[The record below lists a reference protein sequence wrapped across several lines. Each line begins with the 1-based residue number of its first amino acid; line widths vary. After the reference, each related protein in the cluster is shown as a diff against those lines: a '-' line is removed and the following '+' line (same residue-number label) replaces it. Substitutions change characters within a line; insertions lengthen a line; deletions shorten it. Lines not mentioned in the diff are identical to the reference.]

1 MGKPYERPKAGERLG
16 MHGMDLVN
24 PPDGLRPGKFAYAQN
39 VRAYVGERTAPRA
52 QEGSSVM
59 TLGASVHS
67 LRRLNDL
74 TPAGPPLGYVLIG
87 GAAGILYA
95 NGVQVASGLSGNP
108 LSLIPFRPAASVQP
122 WMYVGDSATSGVFI
136 DSSTGSTAVP
146 NGMLKVRSDGLCY
159 SMGIEEPQAAPTI
172 TSVPVPSAS
181 AISLLGQVQVQYW
194 LDSPHSGP
202 VAQYI
207 WRNAGDTSGTGPIRS
222 STPPAGTS
230 AGNSLL
236 FNVLPLPPGYGLPQ
250 IDWTQYQVYNGTV
263 NIDGTGVNITWVNG
277 SQFEGL
283 SAGDTVIIGTSL
295 FTIAASPAPTNT
307 TFSITTAYSPAP
319 ANDIAYQA
327 VAVTGTVPMFTP
339 ATNNINMAVTGT
351 FYIPEAGDYTITV
364 LFKDDVIWGIGNS
377 ATGQVSLVSYTGGS
391 YFGQNSFVGQTE
403 TAINAY
409 PLLPRNPNEFDG
421 GGGFGEDDVFGGS
434 TVVLNFSEPG
444 NYPFEFDWDWWYHNF
459 PQLTVLASA
468 GSVGAGTSQIL
479 PISQEVIT
487 EAQYRY
493 TYRSSATGATS
504 NPSPESMEQTLSV
517 LANTL
522 VAVPSTDPQVDKIDW
537 YRLDTG
543 LLNYT
548 YVGTGPNSNA
558 PFSDT
563 LLDTD
568 VAANPILEFDNYQPF
583 PSIDLPRAGIVDVTN
598 GVVTWVS
605 GNQFNVRWLPGTVII
620 VGTVAF
626 TLDKRPTSALQ
637 LTCSNVTVEGGVEVV
652 VVPANG
658 TNVVYEIAEPI
669 LAAQPLPYLFGP
681 TDNIN
686 FIFGVGDPLRPG
698 TLYWCK
704 GNDLDSAPDTN
715 QQDITTPSEELVNG
729 AMSGGRGVVFST
741 ERAWLILPN
750 FFNALA
756 TVQGTVGS
764 TWTLQESS
772 IDRGLYIPKAL
783 AMEASGN
790 IFFRVKDGIHV
801 SRGGAVSKSI
811 TDDDIYNL
819 FSHEGQ
825 TPQPVTRG
833 GYTVWP
839 PNDNVPQ
846 YQSMECAD
854 GYLYYDYLDV
864 NGFYRTLVYDIKGEG
879 WVVDQYQYP
888 ARIHRLEEGGNV
900 NGTLVGCSD
909 GSVRPLVDSGVE
921 NACAIVLTRCETA
934 SDLRALKHWG
944 DVYIE
949 CE

>member
-1 MGKPYERPKAGERLG
+1 MGKPYERAKPGERLA

-24 PPDGLRPGKFAYAQN
+24 PPDGLRPGKLAYAQN
-39 VRAYVGERTAPRA
+39 VRAYVGERTSARA
-52 QEGSSVM
+52 AEDSSVM

-122 WMYVGDSATSGVFI
+122 WMYVGDSEVAGVQI
-136 DSSTGSTAVP
+136 GSWAAP

-159 SMGIEEPQAAPTI
+159 AMGIEEPQLAPTI
-172 TSVPVPSAS
+172 NSIPVPSAS
-181 AISLLGQVQVQYW
+181 AISLLGPVTVEYW

-207 WRNAGDTSGTGPIRS
+207 WKNAGDATGSGPIRTA
-222 STPPAGTS
+222 TPPAGTIS
-230 AGNSLL
+230 GNSLL
-236 FNVLPLPPGYGLPQ
+236 FVQSLASPFPVN
-250 IDWTQYQVYNGTV
+250 WTQYQIYNGTV
-263 NIDGTGVNITWVNG
+263 NIDATGLNITWVNG
-277 SQFEGL
+277 TQFSGL
-283 SAGDTVIIGTSL
+283 AAGDTVIIGTGL
-295 FTIAASPAPTNT
+295 FTIAAAPSPTNT
-307 TFSITTAYSPAP
+307 TFSITTAYAPAP

-327 VAVTGTVPMFTP
+327 VAVSGSVPLITP
-339 ATNNINMAVTGT
+339 ATSNFNVAMTGT
-351 FYIPEAGDYTITV
+351 FYVPAAGDYTLTAF
-364 LFKDDVIWGIGNS
+364 FKDDIIWGIGNS
-377 ATGQVSLVSYTGGS
+377 AAGKVSLVSYTGGS
-391 YFGQNSFVGQTE
+391 YFGQNSFAGQTE
-403 TAINAY
+403 TALNGY

-421 GGGFGEDDVFGGS
+421 GNGFGEANTFGGS
-434 TVVLNFSEPG
+434 TVVLNFSTPG
-444 NYPFEFDWDWWYHNF
+444 NYPFEIDWDYWNYF
-459 PQLTVLASA
+459 YATFTLLCSA
-468 GSVGAGTSQIL
+468 GNVGAGTSNIL
-479 PISQEVIT
+479 PISPAVIT

-493 TYRSSATGATS
+493 TYRSSPTGATS
-504 NPSPESMEQTLSV
+504 NPSPESLEQTLSV

-522 VAVPSTDPQVDKIDW
+522 QATPSTDPQVDKIDW

-543 LLNYT
+543 LLNFT
-548 YVGTGPNSNA
+548 YVGTGPNSPA

-563 LLDTD
+563 LLDTE
-568 VAANPILEFDNYQPF
+568 VAANPILQFDNYQPF
-583 PSIDLPRAGIVDVTN
+583 PSIDLPKSGLVNVTN

-605 GNQFNVRWLPGTVII
+605 GNQFNTRWLAGTVII
-620 VGTVAF
+620 VGTIAF
-626 TLDKRPTSALQ
+626 TLNTRPTSSTQ
-637 LTCSNVTVEGGVEVV
+637 LTCSNVTVQGGVEVV
-652 VVPANG
+652 VVPADG
-658 TNVVYEIAEPI
+658 TNIVYEIAEPT

-704 GNDLDSAPDTN
+704 GDNLDSAPDTN
-715 QQDITTPSEELVNG
+715 QQDITSPSEVLVNG

-741 ERAWLILPN
+741 ERAWLIMPN

-764 TWTLQESS
+764 TWSLQESS

-783 AMEASGN
+783 AIEASGN
-790 IFFRVKDGIHV
+790 IFFRVKDGIHA
-801 SRGGAVSKSI
+801 SRGGAASKSI

-819 FSHEGQ
+819 FSHEGSI
-825 TPQPVTRG
+825 PEPVTRG
-833 GYTVWP
+833 AYTAWP
-839 PNDNVPQ
+839 PDDTKPQ
-846 YQSMECAD
+846 YQDMECAN

-864 NGFYRTLVYDIKGEG
+864 NGFYRTLVFDIQGKG
-879 WVVDQYQYP
+879 WVVDAYQYQ

-909 GSVRPLVDSGVE
+909 GSVRRLVDSGVE
-921 NACAIVLTRCETA
+921 QACAVILTRCEIA
-934 SDLRALKHWG
+934 GDVRALKHFG
-944 DVYIE
+944 DLYVE
-949 CE
+949 AE

>member
-1 MGKPYERPKAGERLG
+1 
-16 MHGMDLVN
+16 MHGMVTVL
-24 PPDGLRPGKFAYAQN
+24 PPDGVPPNKFVYAQN
-39 VRAYVGERTAPRA
+39 VRAYLGERTAPRA
-52 QEGSSVM
+52 AEGSSLM
-59 TLGASVHS
+59 NLAASVHS

-87 GAAGILYA
+87 GATGILYA
-95 NGVQVASGLSGNP
+95 NGIQVAHGLSGNP

-136 DSSTGSTAVP
+136 DSSSGSTAVP

-159 SMGIEEPQAAPTI
+159 SMGIAEPQAAPVI

-181 AISLLGQVQVQYW
+181 AISLLGQVTVQYW
-194 LDSPHSGP
+194 TDSPKSGP
-202 VAQYI
+202 VGTYI
-207 WRNAGDTSGTGPIRS
+207 WRNAGDASGTGPIRS
-222 STPPAGTS
+222 STPPTGTS

-236 FNVLPLPPGYGLPQ
+236 FDFPPLGPNPGYP
-250 IDWTQYQVYNGTV
+250 ITWEQYQVYNGTV
-263 NIDGTGVNITWVNG
+263 NVDGTGKNITWVNG
-277 SQFEGL
+277 SQFTGL
-283 SAGDTVIIGTSL
+283 AAGDTIIIGTQL
-295 FTIAASPAPTNT
+295 LTIAASPAPTNT
-307 TFSITTAYSPAP
+307 TLSTTTAYSPAP
-319 ANDIAYQA
+319 ANNVAYQA
-327 VAVTGTVPMFTP
+327 VAIVGTVPMFTP
-339 ATNNINMAVTGT
+339 GQNSINMAVTGT
-351 FYIPEAGDYTITV
+351 FYVPAAGNYTLTV
-364 LFKDDVIWGIGNS
+364 YFKDDVMWGIGNN
-377 ATGQVSLVSYTGGS
+377 ANGKVSLVSYTGGIYS
-391 YFGQNSFVGQTE
+391 PYGQNAFAGQTE

-409 PLLPRNPNEFDG
+409 PLLPRNPNEFDA
-421 GGGFGEDDVFGGS
+421 GGGFGEANTFGGS
-434 TVVLNFSEPG
+434 TVVLNFSAAG
-444 NYPFEFDWDWWYHNF
+444 NYPFEFDWDWWYHYY
-459 PQLTVLASA
+459 PTLTVLASA
-468 GSVGAGTSQIL
+468 GSQIAGTSQIL
-479 PISQEVIT
+479 PISQAVIT

-493 TYRSSATGATS
+493 TYRSSKTGATS
-504 NPSPESMEQTLSV
+504 NPSPVSPEQTLSV

-522 VAVPSTDPQVDKIDW
+522 SATPSPDPQVDKIDF

-543 LLNYT
+543 LQDFT
-548 YVGTGPNSNA
+548 YVGTGPNSSA
-558 PFSDT
+558 AFTDT

-583 PSIDLPRAGIVDVTN
+583 PSIDLPRGGLVDVTS

-605 GNQFNVRWLPGTVII
+605 GDKFNTRWLEGTDII
-620 VGTVAF
+620 VGTIAF
-626 TLDKRPTSALQ
+626 TLDKRPTSSVQ
-637 LTCSNVTVEGGVEVV
+637 LTCSNVTVAGGVEVV
-652 VVPANG
+652 VVPADGVNL
-658 TNVVYEIAEPI
+658 VYEIAEPI

-704 GNDLDSAPDTN
+704 GNNLDSAPDTN
-715 QQDITTPSEELVNG
+715 QQDITSPSEVLVNG
-729 AMSGGRGVVFST
+729 AMSGGRGVLFST

-790 IFFRVKDGIHV
+790 IFFRVKDGIHA
-801 SRGGAVSKSI
+801 SAGGAQSKSI
-811 TDDDIYNL
+811 SEDIYNL
-819 FSHEGQ
+819 FPHEGI

-839 PNDNVPQ
+839 PDDTKPQ

-864 NGFYRTLVYDIKGEG
+864 NGFYRTLVYDIQGKG
-879 WVVDQYQYP
+879 WVVDAYQFP

-909 GSVRPLVDSGVE
+909 GSVRPLIDSGLE
-921 NACAIVLTRCETA
+921 LACAVVLTRCETA
-934 SDLRALKHWG
+934 GDLRAQKHWG

-949 CE
+949 ADSGAR